1 MNVQFTTSPGVL
13 NVMSNKR
20 YGADSVQCDAYAIL
34 LSPHPQSEN

>member
-20 YGADSVQCDAYAIL
+20 YWADSVQCDAIL

>member
-1 MNVQFTTSPGVL
+1 MNVQFTTSPGVF

-20 YGADSVQCDAYAIL
+20 YGADLVQPDAIL